1 MQPAD
6 RTLTTSMGELGLLDY
21 GGSGPSVLFVHDAM
35 GNAASWLSVVERLAG
50 SVRAVALDM
59 DGHGQSRMAPLRQR
73 DVHVVLQ
80 DVCRL
85 LELNRPLVVGEGVGG
100 WDVALAAIHRYLKP
114 RGVLVLEAGY
124 AGTREQTGRYLAQF
138 DSEEFVRLMTQ
149 RFRLGWT
156 GDDTARRELIQT
168 LVDEAGRDWLR
179 SEIAPALVRAVG
191 ERSMLKTN
199 AGWLRQPTPETLAN
213 AMETPHNRDTF
224 PNGELYDELDVPCW
238 FVMSTQG
245 YYFDNRETF
254 DAFVAARPGRRLITV
269 DTAQSI
275 AESRPD
281 QVASAITELLAA
293 TAATAATA

>member
-1 MQPAD
+1 MHPAD

-21 GGSGPSVLFVHDAM
+21 GGSGPGVLFVHDAM
-35 GNAASWLSVVERLAG
+35 GNAASWTSVVERLPG

-59 DGHGQSRMAPLRQR
+59 DGHGQSRMQPLRQR
-73 DVHVVLQ
+73 DVHVVLR
-80 DVCRL
+80 DVCRM
-85 LELNRPLVVGEGVGG
+85 LELDRPLVVGEGVGG
-100 WDVALAAIHRYLKP
+100 WDVALAAIHRYVKP

-156 GDDTARRELIQT
+156 GGDRERHELVET

-179 SEIAPALVRAVG
+179 SEVDPALVRAVA
-191 ERSMLKTN
+191 ERSMLRTD
-199 AGWLRQPTPETLAN
+199 AGWLRQPTPKTLAN
-213 AMETPHNRDTF
+213 AMETPHSREAF

-238 FVMSTQG
+238 FVMSTEG

-254 DAFVAARPGRRLITV
+254 DVFVAARPGRRLITV

-281 QVASAITELLAA
+281 QVATAIAELLAV
-293 TAATAATA
+293 TAVPA